1 MKISKRRGSLVHLIW
16 LFPLVI
22 LIILTATGSRIS
34 EQQIRRELLQAWGVK
49 ESQIEKLSSLI
60 GDLDPSTARLNSLLP
75 DPPHQHPLPPRFS
88 VQGTGYSFIFPHFG
102 DGEIGGGRRFQTSWV
117 FSNFTESTIQATG
130 FFEVYDNDGNLQEI
144 TIGDQTGSRFDFSLK
159 PEQVQRF
166 TTPGEGGI
174 KDGWVHVNSDQPVG
188 GTSIFGIRDRAN
200 RVITDVGVG
209 GAQPGEEFTIFADT
223 IADSN
228 TGVAVVNPDDIE
240 SLSLDFELYDSG
252 PQLGVTRSDRWR

>member
-1 MKISKRRGSLVHLIW
+1 MTVSHKHSVMKISKRRGSLVHLIW

-75 DPPHQHPLPPRFS
+75 DPPHQHPIPPRFS

-117 FSNFTESTIQATG
+117 FPTSPNQRSRQRDFSKSTITM
-130 FFEVYDNDGNLQEI
+130 E
-144 TIGDQTGSRFDFSLK
+144 TCRRSR
-159 PEQVQRF
+159 
-166 TTPGEGGI
+166 
-174 KDGWVHVNSDQPVG
+174 
-188 GTSIFGIRDRAN
+188 
-200 RVITDVGVG
+200 
-209 GAQPGEEFTIFADT
+209 
-223 IADSN
+223 
-228 TGVAVVNPDDIE
+228 
-240 SLSLDFELYDSG
+240 
-252 PQLGVTRSDRWR
+252 